1 MSGIES
7 PYLVSSEWLGEHLG
21 DEDLRVFECTV
32 FLRAREEGGYRV
44 ESGRAEYETGH
55 IPGAGF
61 LDLQEDFSD
70 NAQQLR
76 FMMPS
81 AEAFGEAAG
90 RHGITRDSRIVLYDR
105 LGSMWAARLWWMFR
119 AMGARQVAVLDGG
132 WTTWLAEGREA
143 STAPCAYEPAEFR
156 ARFDAARFARK
167 EEVLEA
173 SLVGGCLINALGRD
187 QHSGEDGGKTYGRAG
202 HIPGAANVPAMELV
216 EPETQRYKPREE
228 LQEAFSIATAG
239 ETVPNL
245 KKRVITYCGGGIAA
259 SNDAFI
265 LTLLGYEDVAVYDAS
280 LSEWAA
286 DESLPMVTEEGESR
300 TFGRSP
306 LVF

>member
-1 MSGIES
+1 
-7 PYLVSSEWLGEHLG
+7 
-21 DEDLRVFECTV
+21 
-32 FLRAREEGGYRV
+32 
-44 ESGRAEYETGH
+44 
-55 IPGAGF
+55 
-61 LDLQEDFSD
+61 
-70 NAQQLR
+70 
-76 FMMPS
+76 
-81 AEAFGEAAG
+81 
-90 RHGITRDSRIVLYDR
+90 
-105 LGSMWAARLWWMFR
+105 
-119 AMGARQVAVLDGG
+119 
-132 WTTWLAEGREA
+132 
-143 STAPCAYEPAEFR
+143 
-156 ARFDAARFARK
+156 
-167 EEVLEA
+167 
-173 SLVGGCLINALGRD
+173 
-187 QHSGEDGGKTYGRAG
+187 
-202 HIPGAANVPAMELV
+202 MELV

-306 LVF
+306 PMF